1 MASGVAVND
10 KCISAVKGLVKERKY
25 RGTVFKINDDMTEV
39 QLDKTLSPGGKFPE
53 SDWKEVETYLPKEDC
68 RYIVY
73 DFTFEHQ
80 GTVKNRV
87 LFILW
92 SPEGSKV
99 RSKMIYAAS
108 QEGFVNKLEGVQ
120 RQLQITD
127 EDDLGYNDISKQLCA
142 FTAGY

>member
-1 MASGVAVND
+1 MASGVAVDD
-10 KCISAVKGLVKERKY
+10 KCVIAFKSLVKDRKY
-25 RGTVFKINDDMTEV
+25 RATMFKINDDLSEV
-39 QLDKTLSPGGKFPE
+39 LLDKTLAPDGGSPE
-53 SDWKEVETYLPKEDC
+53 SGWQEIEKYAPSDDC

-73 DFTFEHQ
+73 DFPFNHQ
-80 GTVKNRV
+80 GTIKTRV

-108 QEGFVNKLEGVQ
+108 QEGVVNKLEGVQ

-127 EDDLGYNDISKQLCA
+127 EDDLAYGEIAKQLIA
-142 FTAGY
+142 HTAGY